1 MWARLLFIL
10 PYSTDACSM
19 LSIAP
24 NPSDCLIAVVLPKE
38 TSSETTWI
46 CNFWFGVKVWEG
58 RESSCFAA
66 QVNLERSGGIGLHF
80 VATILLHMQIIVVV
94 SILFLFGF
102 SFAEKGVQSLLVR
115 QKSHGKDEML
125 LCFRYRRWDCNLS
138 HNSYFVQ
145 KQSYLKS
152 NEV

>member
-1 MWARLLFIL
+1 MHVLCFLLHQIHQ
-10 PYSTDACSM
+10 
-19 LSIAP
+19 IAWLLWFCQKRQALKP
-24 NPSDCLIAVVLPKE
+24 RE
-38 TSSETTWI
+38 F
-46 CNFWFGVKVWEG
+46 CNFWFGVKAWEG
-58 RESSCFAA
+58 RESSCFAV
-66 QVNLERSGGIGLHF
+66 QVNLERSRGIGLHF
-80 VATILLHMQIIVVV
+80 VATILLHMQVIVVV

-102 SFAEKGVQSLLVR
+102 SFAEKGVRSLLVR
-115 QKSHGKDEML
+115 QKSHGNDEIL